1 MPRIE
6 DELLYSLDDYIL
18 DDGNLWLTK
27 FECDF
32 FERSGIDR
40 DYVISIIKQL
50 GIERTIYD
58 SLIKYQFLEASNLM
72 EFLELETIICRW
84 SIMLSVAAIKYK
96 NQTFKKE
103 GYTIEIKS
111 ESGTYNNHNVDSY
124 LILVNGKPT
133 FVLDEFPHHHPT
145 SNYVIR
151 GINLEVLERSIDDS
165 PILNALYSRSDFDKT
180 KDIFGRPLKESYPGL
195 FWPGMSAQEEK
206 DAYENYWAMVRHVDK
221 DIFHKE

>member
-6 DELLYSLDDYIL
+6 DELLYSLDD
-18 DDGNLWLTK
+18 GNLYLSNI
-27 FECDF
+27 EYDF

-40 DYVISIIKQL
+40 DYVTSIINQL

-58 SLIKYQFLEASNLM
+58 SLMKYQYPEAGILM
-72 EFLELETIICRW
+72 EFINPEDDICRW
-84 SIMLSVAAIKYK
+84 SIMLSVAASKYK

-124 LILVNGKPT
+124 LILVNGEPV

-151 GINLEVLERSIDDS
+151 GLNLGVLDRSISNDYDDS
-165 PILNALYSRSDFDKT
+165 PILNALYRRSDFDKT
-180 KDIFGRPLKESYPGL
+180 KDVFGRPLKESYPGL

-206 DAYENYWAMVRHVDK
+206 DACEKYWAMVRHVDK